1 MIRDTDDDF
10 SPAALHLDTRSLSQE
25 AYDHIKRL
33 ILSGAFREGEKIPEE
48 RIAQILKVSRTP
60 IREALRQL
68 GQYGLVVIK
77 PRSYAKVASVS
88 PEEAIQVAQVRA
100 ELEKMAAR
108 TLVRS
113 ASKKDMA
120 SLTRIAKKMCSRLE
134 AGQVAEALMLDGA
147 FHLELVWRS
156 GNSILYEVLERLDA
170 KTQLIRVR
178 TAARQ
183 SRETLG
189 AVLREHQVIL
199 EHFAAGDEEALL
211 RVLEH
216 HIVVSENAVSDDA
229 VSGNAVTDNLSL
241 GGGGA
246 STSMGGEGAASVS
259 DN

>member
-1 MIRDTDDDF
+1 MIRDTNYDI
-10 SPAALHLDTRSLSQE
+10 SPAAMHLDPRSLSQE

-33 ILSGAFREGEKIPEE
+33 ILSGTFKEGEKIPEE

-88 PEEAIQVAQVRA
+88 REEAAQVAQVRA

-108 TLVRS
+108 TLIRK
-113 ASKKDMA
+113 ATKKDLA
-120 SLTRIAKKMCSRLE
+120 SLARISRKMHARLD
-134 AGQVAEALMLDGA
+134 AGQIAEALMLDGA

-170 KTQLIRVR
+170 KSQLIRAR

-183 SRETLG
+183 TPEMLG
-189 AVLREHQVIL
+189 RALVEHQRIIECL
-199 EHFAAGDEEALL
+199 AAADEEQLL
-211 RVLEH
+211 RCLER
-216 HIVVSENAVSDDA
+216 HIVVSENA
-229 VSGNAVTDNLSL
+229 
-241 GGGGA
+241 
-246 STSMGGEGAASVS
+246 GGEDLLTEAAKAPASAPDVGA
-259 DN
+259 